1 MNNSKS
7 IMMRVVVAAVA
18 AVVMLQCASAQTR
31 YVVGDGIGWD
41 IPPNGAAAYTS
52 WASGKP
58 FMVGDILVFNFATNQ
73 HDVQQVQQDSFD
85 ACTSTNPIGN
95 SITNG
100 PANITLSTA
109 GDHYYICTFGRH
121 CQAGQKLAINVSATP
136 GASPPSTTTPPPP
149 ATPSPPSN
157 TPPEAACPPPE
168 SSDPPVGGPAV
179 STTPG
184 AGNSPPDSSSPVVFA
199 SFFVMFL
206 GIVVA
211 TFL

>member
-1 MNNSKS
+1 MNNKLN
-7 IMMRVVVAAVA
+7 MRVVISAFAAA
-18 AVVMLQCASAQTR
+18 VMLQCASAQTG

-52 WASGKP
+52 WASGKR
-58 FMVGDILVFNFATNQ
+58 FMVGDILIFNFATNQ

-100 PANITLSTA
+100 PVNITLTSA

-121 CQAGQKLAINVSATP
+121 CQAGQKLAINVSGTP
-136 GASPPSTTTPPPP
+136 AASPPPSTTTTPPP

-157 TPPEAACPPPE
+157 ISPEAACPPPE
-168 SSDPPVGGPAV
+168 SSDSPTGGPTV
-179 STTPG
+179 STTPDR
-184 AGNSPPDSSSPVVFA
+184 AGNSPPDSSSPAVFA
-199 SFFVMFL
+199 SF
-206 GIVVA
+206 IVTSFGVAMA